1 MFVDSDSEGDC
12 KDEEGDRTQQASRGA
27 VGGGEVRE
35 VRDGLTVSPVCGGV
49 SCVCVC
55 PSARARVCVCVCV
68 CLSVCLSVCL
78 CVCVCACVCMCLCN

>member
-12 KDEEGDRTQQASRGA
+12 KDEEGDRTQQASRGV

-35 VRDGLTVSPVCGGV
+35 VRDGLTVSPVCVGV

-55 PSARARVCVCVCV
+55 PSMCVGVGV
-68 CLSVCLSVCL
+68 GVGVG
-78 CVCVCACVCMCLCN
+78 V